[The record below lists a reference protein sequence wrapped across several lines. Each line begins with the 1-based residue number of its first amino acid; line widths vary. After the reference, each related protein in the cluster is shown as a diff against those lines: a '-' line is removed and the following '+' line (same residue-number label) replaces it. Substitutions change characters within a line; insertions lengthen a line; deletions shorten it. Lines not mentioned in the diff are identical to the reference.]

1 MGRGN
6 AGSFILLLVKIPR
19 RADVLV
25 EAGPFGAKVPPGVWR
40 GIFVCFLGMRR
51 GCGGGYAR

>member
-1 MGRGN
+1 MWLGN

-25 EAGPFGAKVPPGVWR
+25 EAGPFGWNGAGV
-40 GIFVCFLGMRR
+40 GV
-51 GCGGGYAR
+51 